1 MREGTRI
8 LSFGGR
14 REKKTAWDVIRASD
28 IHAHWASVFVK
39 KIYLANL
46 TVCPWASPVLL
57 GDEPVPSS
65 AGVS

>member
-28 IHAHWASVFVK
+28 IHGHWASVFVK
-39 KIYLANL
+39 KDIF
-46 TVCPWASPVLL
+46 
-57 GDEPVPSS
+57 G
-65 AGVS
+65 